1 MILKNKIKITG
12 MEKLKPCPF
21 CGYDAEVRMLKYS
34 TGFYNYEIYCPHE
47 YKCYLFGAV
56 EKNFDS
62 AEGAVRAWN
71 QREEGE

>member
-56 EKNFDS
+56 EKKLRFSRGCRKSVES
-62 AEGAVRAWN
+62 A
-71 QREEGE
+71 

>member
-34 TGFYNYEIYCPHE
+34 TGFYNYEILLPTRIQLY
-47 YKCYLFGAV
+47 
-56 EKNFDS
+56 
-62 AEGAVRAWN
+62 
-71 QREEGE
+71 

>member
-21 CGYDAEVRMLKYS
+21 CGYDAEVCECSQIFDRFSMILRK
-34 TGFYNYEIYCPHE
+34 IYCPHE
-47 YKCYLFGAV
+47 YKCYPFGAV

-62 AEGAVRAWN
+62 AGGCRKSVESA
-71 QREEGE
+71 